1 MDLLR
6 VSHRS
11 AHIST
16 YLEIFLL
23 SEFVGKNLT
32 IFPPSRGKRRP
43 GIVTPAFRC
52 HILPTMKLCR
62 IPLAV
67 AFCAGALALVSC
79 AKAPAPLSRTEFVL
93 GTSCTVTLYDHE
105 AGATMD
111 ACFARLHEIDRRM
124 SVNAPGSEIDEVNN
138 EAGRRPVQVTPDV
151 FSVMKRALAL
161 ASLSGGL
168 FDPTVGPLVKLWGI
182 NTDHARL
189 PSPAEIVEARKLID
203 WHDVALDESAG
214 SIYLK
219 RAGMK
224 IDLGGVAKGFAA
236 DEIVGLLSARGVR
249 SALIDL
255 GGNVFA
261 MGSKIDGSSWRI
273 GIQNPDSPRGTYFGI
288 ATVVNKT
295 LVTSGVYERFFIK
308 DGKRYHHIMDT
319 RTGYP
324 VDNGL
329 ESVTVITDK
338 SFDADGVTLT
348 LFSLGPALGL
358 EMGSKVGVDVIMVS
372 ADHRVYATAGA
383 RKVFTI
389 TDPQFKLAAN

>member
-1 MDLLR
+1 
-6 VSHRS
+6 V
-11 AHIST
+11 
-16 YLEIFLL
+16 
-23 SEFVGKNLT
+23 
-32 IFPPSRGKRRP
+32 
-43 GIVTPAFRC
+43 
-52 HILPTMKLCR
+52 
-62 IPLAV
+62 
-67 AFCAGALALVSC
+67 
-79 AKAPAPLSRTEFVL
+79 SRTEFVL
-93 GTSCTVTLYDHE
+93 GTSCTITLHDH
-105 AGATMD
+105 ATGTTID
-111 ACFARLHEIDRRM
+111 ACFVRLREIDRRM

-138 EAGRRPVQVTPDV
+138 EAGRKPVQVTPDV

-161 ASLSGGL
+161 ARLSGGL

-189 PSPAEIVEARKLID
+189 PSPVEIAAARKLID
-203 WHDVALDESAG
+203 WRDVALDESAS

-236 DEIVGLLSARGVR
+236 DEIVGLLSARGVK

-255 GGNVFA
+255 GGNIFA
-261 MGSKIDGSSWRI
+261 MGSKTDGSAWKI
-273 GIQNPDSPRGTYFGI
+273 GIQNPDAPRGTYFGI

-295 LVTSGVYERFFIK
+295 LVTSGIYERFFIQ

-329 ESVTVITDK
+329 ESVTVITDR

-348 LFSLGPALGL
+348 LFSMGPALGL
-358 EMGSKVGVDVIMVS
+358 ELGSKLGVDVIMVS

-383 RKVFTI
+383 RKAFTI
-389 TDPQFKLAAN
+389 TDPQFTFAANRTEYPAGN